1 MNIGCDDMDDNIT
14 KGRILHKLLR
24 AGKIEASHTA
34 IENLYRGFPRDRAG
48 QIKDCIKELI
58 KEDILLP
65 KNTNYGM
72 QISINIEKSEIIK
85 GYIKLYL
92 LSD

>member
-1 MNIGCDDMDDNIT
+1 MGCADMDGNMV
-14 KGRILHKLLR
+14 KGKILHKLLR

-34 IENLYRGFPRDRAG
+34 IENLYRGFPRDRVG

-65 KNTNYGM
+65 KNTNYGI
-72 QISINIEKSEIIK
+72 QISINIEESEKIK
-85 GYIKLYL
+85 EYIRLYL
-92 LSD
+92 LSE